1 MYCWLQWVFVAAC
14 GLSLVAVRELLVE
27 VASPVA
33 EHGLWRSQASA
44 VVAHRLS
51 VILVPGPGIEPLS
64 HVPCIGGWVLNHSTT
79 REVCRVGLCDQQ
91 KAAEVMVCHFW
102 GYVIKAC
109 SFGLGLFLP
118 AHLSVSHQL
127 LWRKPGT
134 MMWGHSGTL
143 GRGPCGEEL
152 RSPAK
157 SQWGPVA
164 CQQLQKWSWKLIIQP
179 QKTLWWLQS
188 WLVSYL

>member
-64 HVPCIGGWVLNHSTT
+64 HVPCIGGWVLNHFTT

-91 KAAEVMVCHFW
+91 NAAEVMVCHF
-102 GYVIKAC
+102 
-109 SFGLGLFLP
+109 
-118 AHLSVSHQL
+118 
-127 LWRKPGT
+127 
-134 MMWGHSGTL
+134 
-143 GRGPCGEEL
+143 
-152 RSPAK
+152 
-157 SQWGPVA
+157 
-164 CQQLQKWSWKLIIQP
+164 
-179 QKTLWWLQS
+179 
-188 WLVSYL
+188 